1 MLNLARAAILAGVTL
16 ATPALSETITLENAI
31 ALALN
36 QAPEADANAARL
48 EALRAA
54 RAQAGVSPNPTVE
67 LYGEN
72 LLGTGQNRF
81 VDGAEITASYAQ
93 TIERGGKREA
103 RVTLA
108 SREIDV
114 AEAEALVQRLD
125 IAQRVQ
131 TAYVEAMTAQAMV
144 EVTSEQ
150 LRLARALEVEV
161 NRRVQE
167 ARDPLFAGTRAATRV
182 AEAQVDFDL
191 AEHARSAAL
200 TRLAALWDSSS
211 EDLTVDNDAFF
222 ELGTSGDLQS
232 RPSVADLR
240 VYEARVRR
248 AEAAIELE
256 RARRVQDPT
265 VRGGVRYLNQS
276 REFALVVGASI
287 PLGRNDTNRANIA
300 RAIAERRQA
309 EANIEVARVARLRAV
324 RLAHERVEET
334 RLEATAILQRVY
346 PGAQRTLE
354 QVREGFARGGFR
366 HVDIDE
372 AQTRLGVVRERIVD
386 AAAEYHRAR
395 VELDRLTGRFA
406 APLPLEEN
414 R

>member
-1 MLNLARAAILAGVTL
+1 MARAAILAGVTL